1 MNLLNLA
8 KLCLWAYTLD
18 KRYGVIYEDT
28 NACTLAFRG
37 TANLDDAY
45 HDIMAGLSGECVG
58 PGFVGS
64 FVDSFHEIEDSL
76 LVDTKNCTGA
86 VTLTGHSLGGS
97 MATIAASM
105 HFPNATV
112 VTFGEPRT
120 CCGGHRMERVTRVV
134 NHDGITH
141 DLIPSLIAH
150 DMNHCAGPETK
161 IQHTTLLLHPIK
173 SYIKH
178 LTPHGPL
185 RSTQTRYTGFDM
197 FHYWTNP
204 TV

>member
-1 MNLLNLA
+1 MNLLRLA

-18 KRYGVIYEDT
+18 KRYGVIYDDT
-28 NACTLAFRG
+28 GACTVAFRG
-37 TANLDDAY
+37 TSTIDDVY
-45 HDIMAGLSGECVG
+45 HDVMAGLMGTCAN
-58 PGFVGS
+58 GFVGS
-64 FVDSFHEIEDSL
+64 FVKSFHEIEDSL
-76 LVDTKNCTGA
+76 LGDTKRCTGS

-105 HFPNATV
+105 YFPNATV

-120 CCGGHRMERVTRVV
+120 CCGGHTVERFTRVV
-134 NHDGITH
+134 NRDGINH

-150 DMNHCAGPETK
+150 DMNHCTGPETK
-161 IQHTTLLLHPIK
+161 LQHTTILLHPIK

-178 LTPHGPL
+178 LAQHG
-185 RSTQTRYTGFDM
+185 STKARGTDFGM
-197 FHYWTNP
+197 LHYWSNH